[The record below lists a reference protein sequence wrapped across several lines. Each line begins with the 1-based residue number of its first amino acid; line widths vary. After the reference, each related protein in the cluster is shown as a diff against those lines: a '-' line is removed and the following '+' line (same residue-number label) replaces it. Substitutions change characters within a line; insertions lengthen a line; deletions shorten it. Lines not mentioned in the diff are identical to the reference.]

1 MPNFSFNTRPKEAS
15 AVALNVEAGK
25 GTEEEEEEEAPE
37 EEGAISLG
45 DTNMTTKTGNDNV
58 FPNHME

>member
-25 GTEEEEEEEAPE
+25 GTEGEEEEAPDA
-37 EEGAISLG
+37 EGAINSG

>member
-1 MPNFSFNTRPKEAS
+1 M
-15 AVALNVEAGK
+15 NVEAGK
-25 GTEEEEEEEAPE
+25 GTEEEEEEAPDA
-37 EEGAISLG
+37 EGAINSG